1 VFGLGLKLD
10 DVTVVALDL
19 ALPLATTVA
28 AVAHVGVGVGVGV
41 NVAVAV
47 AVAVAVGVGV
57 NVAVAVAVVA
67 AVAVAVA
74 VGVGVGVVA
83 GRSASK
89 IAAQRL
95 FEEIVADPGP
105 VLPIVDFIA
114 HAAPIVPLPVGNGAL
129 LPYNWVRAP
138 GSVVE

>member
-1 VFGLGLKLD
+1 MNV
-10 DVTVVALDL
+10 
-19 ALPLATTVA
+19 
-28 AVAHVGVGVGVGV
+28 AVAVAVDVGVGV

-47 AVAVAVGVGV
+47 AVAVAE
-57 NVAVAVAVVA
+57 A
-67 AVAVAVA
+67 AA
-74 VGVGVGVVA
+74 VGVGVGVAVVA
-83 GRSASK
+83 GLSASK